1 MMTGGEILELI
12 SCESCFAEWC
22 ESCPERREIPSPKED
37 GLAVEPVDYTCPC
50 EFDVESKGCVKRDI
64 LERSAPQ
71 PTLLRKSLRGGR
83 YDD

>member
-50 EFDVESKGCVKRDI
+50 EFDIESKGCVKRDI
-64 LERSAPQ
+64 LEAVRAAADALAEELERG
-71 PTLLRKSLRGGR
+71 TL
-83 YDD
+83 